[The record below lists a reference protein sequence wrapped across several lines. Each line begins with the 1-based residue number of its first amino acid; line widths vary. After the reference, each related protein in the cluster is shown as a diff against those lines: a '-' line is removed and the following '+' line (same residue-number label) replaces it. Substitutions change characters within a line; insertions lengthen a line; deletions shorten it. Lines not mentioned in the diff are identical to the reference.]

1 MIATFFIVFAYVQ
14 SSIGEEVGSMM
25 DMLMATAGLPSMQAI
40 GKALAVTAVGMFIQ
54 IAVFVS
60 AVFFAV
66 TVANVRPFQR
76 FGILT
81 ALAVFF
87 LIYIVMQVLLYVATT
102 YIPLTVV
109 INTAGKIVVSFSTSM
124 AAKGAQEGMVIG
136 IAGFVIELLIASGL
150 FVGTNALM
158 KTKINLK

>member
-1 MIATFFIVFAYVQ
+1 
-14 SSIGEEVGSMM
+14 MM

-124 AAKGAQEGMVIG
+124 AAKGRRRDGNRHR
-136 IAGFVIELLIASGL
+136 GL
-150 FVGTNALM
+150 CHRAFNCLRPVCGHQRIDEN
-158 KTKINLK
+158 KNQS

>member
-1 MIATFFIVFAYVQ
+1 M
-14 SSIGEEVGSMM
+14 
-25 DMLMATAGLPSMQAI
+25 
-40 GKALAVTAVGMFIQ
+40 
-54 IAVFVS
+54 
-60 AVFFAV
+60 
-66 TVANVRPFQR
+66 
-76 FGILT
+76 
-81 ALAVFF
+81 
-87 LIYIVMQVLLYVATT
+87 MQVLLYVATT

>member
-87 LIYIVMQVLLYVATT
+87 SDLYCD
-102 YIPLTVV
+102 
-109 INTAGKIVVSFSTSM
+109 AGSSICGDHLHPVDRCD
-124 AAKGAQEGMVIG
+124 
-136 IAGFVIELLIASGL
+136 
-150 FVGTNALM
+150 
-158 KTKINLK
+158 